1 MTCKRC
7 GCTETTPCLRDGQ
20 PCAWMLPDLCTACL
34 TSEEAAI
41 DKAYAGIIA
50 GLRTEQLF
58 QRCLLAIAQGLAT
71 DPSLRAD
78 TRAFVERAFEL
89 ASALSEAADTDA
101 DDQDDDAVSRLVVP
115 GGA

>member
-7 GCTETTPCLRDGQ
+7 GCTETTPCLREGR

-34 TSEEAAI
+34 TPDERAI
-41 DKAYAGIIA
+41 DQAYAGIIA

-58 QRCLLAIAQGLAT
+58 QRCLLAVAQGLAT
-71 DPSLRAD
+71 DASLRAD

-89 ASALSEAADTDA
+89 ATALAEAADTEA
-101 DDQDDDAVSRLVVP
+101 DDEEE
-115 GGA
+115 GA